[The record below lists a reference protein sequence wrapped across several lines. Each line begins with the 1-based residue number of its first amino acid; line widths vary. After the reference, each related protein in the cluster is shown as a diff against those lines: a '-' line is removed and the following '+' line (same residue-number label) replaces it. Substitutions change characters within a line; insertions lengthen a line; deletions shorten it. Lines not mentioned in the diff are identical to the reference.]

1 MKITCI
7 LALPLLILSAPLF
20 AETGPHML
28 VSRMAPAPQHNMVR
42 VEITLLNPAS
52 AGDVRDLP
60 NEIAA
65 ELMVDGQSIPVTLR
79 RPHGAPI
86 IKAAKGGFAQGEYLF
101 TLPPGIEADK
111 GVLSLAHEKSAPGYA
126 LQMPKNPVH
135 TAPETGVREEV
146 AMVEAER
153 EATSIAATLDAPTAK
168 PDRGNAFLGNLSSYD
183 PIYAVYGPGTNSDG
197 RLQISFKYQL
207 FGDAGKVGEGAPF
220 INGLHFGFTQ
230 RLFWDLGA
238 NSSPFRNID
247 FMPEVFY
254 LVPAMPVSENLA
266 LGGQIGLR
274 HESNGRDGD
283 QSRSI
288 NNFYVQTMATTALGK
303 YKLSIG
309 PRLWFFVGDREDN
322 PDIQRYRGNTGL
334 FAEIGRD
341 DGLRLTATTRLNPS
355 SGKGSINSEIS
366 YPMDR
371 IIDTPLNLYIFG
383 QGFAG
388 YGENLLDYNRKTTR
402 FRVGI
407 GIVR

>member
-1 MKITCI
+1 
-7 LALPLLILSAPLF
+7 
-20 AETGPHML
+20 ML
-28 VSRMAPAPQHNMVR
+28 VSMVEPGSQPDRVR
-42 VEITLLNPAS
+42 VEITLLNPTS
-52 AGDVRDLP
+52 AKEARDLP
-60 NEIAA
+60 NEIVA
-65 ELMVDGQSIPVTLR
+65 ELTMDGQSIPVTLR
-79 RPHGAPI
+79 RPEGAPAL
-86 IKAAKGGFAQGEYLF
+86 KAATGGFVQGEYLF
-101 TLPPGIEADK
+101 ALPPGVQAGK
-111 GVLSLAHEKSAPGYA
+111 GVLALAREKSALGYA
-126 LQMPKNPVH
+126 FQIPKS
-135 TAPETGVREEV
+135 AV
-146 AMVEAER
+146 AISTRGSGASVDVASADVSGADVSATEAEQ
-153 EATSIAATLDAPTAK
+153 EPAPIAATLDAPTAK

-207 FGDAGKVGEGAPF
+207 FGEAGKVGEGAPF

-254 LVPAMPVSENLA
+254 LVPAMPVSDNLA

-283 QSRSI
+283 QSRSL

-322 PDIQRYRGNTGL
+322 PDIERYRGNTGL

-371 IIDTPLNLYIFG
+371 IIDTPLNLYVFG

-402 FRVGI
+402 FRIGI